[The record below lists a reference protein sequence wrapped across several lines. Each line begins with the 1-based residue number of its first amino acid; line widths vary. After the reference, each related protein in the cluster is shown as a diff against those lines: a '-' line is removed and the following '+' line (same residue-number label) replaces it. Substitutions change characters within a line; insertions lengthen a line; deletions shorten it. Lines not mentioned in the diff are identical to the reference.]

1 MAFLDLIKSAP
12 AVSVGS
18 ETTVSLDQYGEVDY
32 VQASL
37 QAGSRYLIQIK
48 GSGSGKGTLA
58 DPALLAL
65 YDQSGGKLSSSFDDN
80 SGSGL
85 DALYVYQPSQSQT
98 FYIGVV
104 GQSDTLGTAKVSVN
118 ELPFAPTPGDASVSS
133 GLSASLA
140 KAAVGDIVTSGS
152 KQWVQINTAP
162 SEVYQISVNS
172 TTDASGFA
180 SKPWISAIYNQSGGK
195 LASYQ
200 DPGKKDSGTL
210 AFAPLTPGRY
220 WVEVASS
227 ENMVG
232 GYTLGMA
239 YANLTLSGGPGA
251 DNVSGG
257 SGNDTLSGG
266 SGNDQLEG
274 AAGTDTATY
283 SAPRNSYTISASA
296 QGFTVK
302 DNQGTDGT
310 DVLKHVEFIKFS
322 DHSVALDMAGK
333 AGVVAQILGGIFGAS
348 AVHNLQFAGIGL
360 SMAYGGFSDL
370 ALTDLA
376 LSARLGSALT
386 NHDVI
391 KLLYTNILHTEAKQS
406 DLNYWGELIN
416 SGQFT
421 KGSLTLVAIQTQLN
435 LDNID
440 FMGLSQTGLDFLP

>member
-12 AVSVGS
+12 TVAVGG

-48 GSGSGKGTLA
+48 GFGSGKGTLA

-80 SGSGL
+80 SGNGL
-85 DALYVYQPSQSQT
+85 DALYVLQPSQSQN
-98 FYIGVV
+98 FFIGVV
-104 GQSDTLGTAKVSVN
+104 GQSDTLGTAKVSVA
-118 ELPFAPTPGDASVSS
+118 ELPPAPTLGDASVSS
-133 GLSASLA
+133 GLSVSLA
-140 KAAVGDIVTSGS
+140 KAAVGDIVRSGS
-152 KQWVQINTAP
+152 KQWVQLNAEA
-162 SEVYQISVNS
+162 SEVYQLTLNS
-172 TTDASGFA
+172 ASDASGYA
-180 SKPWISAIYNQSGGK
+180 SKPWISAMYNQSGGK

-200 DPGKKDSGTL
+200 DPGKKDSNTL

-227 ENMVG
+227 ENTVG

-239 YANLTLSGGPGA
+239 YANRTLNGGPGA
-251 DNVSGG
+251 DSLSGG

-266 SGNDQLEG
+266 SGNDQIEG
-274 AAGTDTATY
+274 AAGSDTVIYA
-283 SAPRNSYTISASA
+283 APRDNYAISASA
-296 QGFTVK
+296 QVFSVK
-302 DNQGTDGT
+302 DNVGIDGT

-322 DHSVALDMAGK
+322 DRSVALEMNGK
-333 AGVVAQILGGIFGAS
+333 AGLVAQILGGIFGAP
-348 AVHNLQFAGIGL
+348 AVHNLQFAGIGI

-386 NHDVI
+386 NHDVVR
-391 KLLYTNILHTEAKQS
+391 LLYTNILHAEATPS

-435 LDNID
+435 LDNIG